1 MCTLYSTIKL
11 TGGEVMIALAS
22 SNVRKDFKK
31 VCDQVVNDSETVIVT
46 RSRGE
51 NVVMMS
57 EDEYNNMMENFRIFT
72 NPMLH
77 SKIAKGIEQIEKGFS
92 KSKELINE

>member
-1 MCTLYSTIKL
+1 
-11 TGGEVMIALAS
+11 MIALAS
-22 SNVRKDFKK
+22 SKVRKNFKEI
-31 VCDQVVNDSETVIVT
+31 CEQVVDDYETVIVT

-92 KSKELINE
+92 RKMELIDE

>member
-1 MCTLYSTIKL
+1 
-11 TGGEVMIALAS
+11 MIAIAS
-22 SNVRKDFKK
+22 SSVRKNFKN
-31 VCDQVVNDSETVIVT
+31 VCDQVVDDSETIIIT

-77 SKIAKGIEQIEKGFS
+77 SKIAKGIEQLENGFS
-92 KSKELINE
+92 RKMELIDE